1 MKPLK
6 KLRHQVTLHQHM
18 RDMSQDVDDLLEQLL
33 ADPGDLR
40 RRLYDAMRYAAI
52 GGGKRLRPLLVE
64 AASGLFGVSP
74 QHVLRVAVAVECV
87 HVQSLIHDD
96 LPCMDDDD
104 LRRGKPTLHLAY
116 NEATAVL
123 AGDALLALGFEIL
136 ADPATHPEGSIRAEL
151 VLELARAAGAA
162 GMAGGQ
168 MLDLLPSTPF
178 SDIHQVTVLQQLKTG
193 ALISWCVE
201 AGAILGGASA
211 SERGALRGYAHCLGL
226 AFQIAD
232 DLLDHTGDEQIVG
245 KRLGKDETQG
255 KDSFVGVIGPGPAAR
270 YAELLI
276 LRACQHLEIFGPD
289 AALLTEIAHFSV
301 SRDR

>member
-1 MKPLK
+1 MRPLE
-6 KLRHQVTLHQHM
+6 KLHHEVTLHQQM
-18 RDMSQDVDDLLEQLL
+18 RDVSRDVDGLLMQLL

-52 GGGKRLRPLLVE
+52 GGGKRLRPLLVH
-64 AASGLFGVSP
+64 ASSGLFGANP
-74 QHVLRVAVAVECV
+74 DRALRAAVAVECV

-116 NEATAVL
+116 DEATAIL
-123 AGDALLALGFEIL
+123 AGDALLALAFEIL
-136 ADPATHPEGSIRAEL
+136 ANPATHPDGAIRAEL
-151 VLELARAAGAA
+151 VLELARAAGVA

-168 MLDLLPSTPF
+168 MLDLLPCTPF

-193 ALISWCVE
+193 TLINWCVE

-211 SERGALRGYAHCLGL
+211 KERGALRAYAHCLGL

-232 DLLDHTGDEQIVG
+232 DLLDHEGDERVVG
-245 KRLGKDETQG
+245 KRLGKDESKAKET
-255 KDSFVGVIGPGPAAR
+255 FVGVIGSVPAAR
-270 YAELLI
+270 YSELLI
-276 LRACQHLEIFGPD
+276 IRACQHLEIFGPD
-289 AALLTEIAHFSV
+289 AALLAEIAHFSII
-301 SRDR
+301 RDH